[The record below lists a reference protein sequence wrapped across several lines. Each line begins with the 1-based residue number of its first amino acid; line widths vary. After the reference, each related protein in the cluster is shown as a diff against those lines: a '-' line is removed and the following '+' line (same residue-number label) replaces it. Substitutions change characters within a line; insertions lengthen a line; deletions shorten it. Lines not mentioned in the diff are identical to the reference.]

1 MKTRVALGLALI
13 AAAGAAGGQ
22 PPGGGG
28 GFTPPTFDGIDT
40 DKNGSLSQA
49 EVGVWVAT
57 IPGGPNGPPN
67 AATVFGNWD
76 ANKDGSVSRAE
87 FDARPRPAGP
97 GGGPPPGGGA
107 GGQPPG

>member
-1 MKTRVALGLALI
+1 MRTTVIACTFA
-13 AAAGAAGGQ
+13 AAAGAALAQ
-22 PPGGGG
+22 APG
-28 GFTPPTFDGIDT
+28 GFTPPTFDGLDT

-49 EVGVWVAT
+49 EVATFVAT
-57 IPGGPNGPPN
+57 IPAGGPNGAPQ

-97 GGGPPPGGGA
+97 GGGSPPVA
-107 GGQPPG
+107 R

>member
-1 MKTRVALGLALI
+1 MIFGSLLL
-13 AAAGAAGGQ
+13 AGAAIAQ
-22 PPGGGG
+22 PPGG
-28 GFTPPTFDGIDT
+28 GFTPPTFDGLDT

-49 EVGVWVAT
+49 EVGVFVAT
-57 IPGGPNGPPN
+57 IPAGGPNGPPN

-97 GGGPPPGGGA
+97 GGGPPPGG
-107 GGQPPG
+107 PPPAR